1 MKIFV
6 IDYAANEASEEF
18 SERFF
23 SSIVTDDHLDDQRTA
38 GHDVVQLVHL
48 VRHLLLQRS
57 LIFRKMQLNLVEIL
71 TKNNLLSE
79 KE

>member
-6 IDYAANEASEEF
+6 IDDAANETSEEF

-23 SSIVTDDHLDDQRTA
+23 SSIVTDDHFDDQRTA
-38 GHDVVQLVHL
+38 RHDVVQLVHL

-57 LIFRKMQLNLVEIL
+57 LINSNYSKNAIELSLDLN
-71 TKNNLLSE
+71 
-79 KE
+79 